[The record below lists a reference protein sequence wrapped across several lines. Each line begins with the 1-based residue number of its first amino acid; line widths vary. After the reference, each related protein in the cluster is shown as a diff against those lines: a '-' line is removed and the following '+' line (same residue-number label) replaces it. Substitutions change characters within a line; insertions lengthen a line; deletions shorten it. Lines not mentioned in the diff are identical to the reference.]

1 MKKLVVFMSLLV
13 TIMSL
18 TTSFALAAGPQKN
31 LVDLGDGYWM
41 EETINSYHLERGGS
55 RVSGNKSAKVMH
67 GSKLVGTAT
76 LTATFDIS
84 GASAKVIDHYIWG
97 FGENG
102 GVYVQGSSRSSG
114 NTAYGTAYFS
124 FNDADKVAHLSISC
138 SSNGTLS

>member
-13 TIMSL
+13 AIMSL
-18 TTSFALAAGPQKN
+18 TTPFALAAGPQKK

-41 EETINSYHLERGGS
+41 EETISSNHLERDGS
-55 RVSGNKSAKVMH
+55 RVPGSKSARVYN

-102 GVYVQGSSRSSG
+102 GVYVQGNSSSSG

-124 FNDADKVAHLSISC
+124 FNGADKVAQLSISC
-138 SSNGTLS
+138 SPNGTLS